1 MIEELKTVGIV
12 ILLTVPFFFLTVWA
26 IVDCL
31 QKDFG
36 TIGKKAL
43 WGIIAASPF
52 CGLSH
57 IFHLRVQKRQ
67 KEGSSKYFLTETAS
81 EFPAGSAVRQTFACC
96 RFFT

>member
-1 MIEELKTVGIV
+1 MIEELKIVGVV

-43 WGIIAASPF
+43 WGIIAAVPFVGSPLYF
-52 CGLSH
+52 
-57 IFHLRVQKRQ
+57 IFGYRKGKKTSLEKR
-67 KEGSSKYFLTETAS
+67 F
-81 EFPAGSAVRQTFACC
+81 
-96 RFFT
+96 